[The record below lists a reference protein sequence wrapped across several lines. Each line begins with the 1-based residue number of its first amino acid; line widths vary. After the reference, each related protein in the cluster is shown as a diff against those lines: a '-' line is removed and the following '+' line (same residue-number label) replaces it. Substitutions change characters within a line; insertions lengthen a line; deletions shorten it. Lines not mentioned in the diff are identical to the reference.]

1 MKEVFW
7 TPLALNSLEQTEK
20 FIRKVWNQKVVD
32 EFYDLLD
39 FRINQIQKNP
49 NLAPNKYKK
58 VQQLF
63 IHRNV
68 SLFYVNYPFQ
78 IRILLIWDNRQDSK
92 QLLNILKEAN
102 N

>member
-7 TPLALNSLEQTEK
+7 TPLALNSLKQTEK

-39 FRINQIQKNP
+39 FRIHQIQKNP
-49 NLAPNKYKK
+49 NLAPNKYKD

-68 SLFYVNYPFQ
+68 SLFYVNNPIQ

-92 QLLNILKEAN
+92 QLLNILKEAST
-102 N
+102 